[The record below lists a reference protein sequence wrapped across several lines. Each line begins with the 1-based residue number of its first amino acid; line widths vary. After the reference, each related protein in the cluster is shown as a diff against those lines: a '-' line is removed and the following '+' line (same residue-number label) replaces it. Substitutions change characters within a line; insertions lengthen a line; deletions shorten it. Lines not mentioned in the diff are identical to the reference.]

1 MTAKVNSLSKLI
13 QKMGVQS
20 NQKLQNTP
28 KGERERNLSQKSWIY
43 ERKRFRRKSS
53 HDIQI
58 RVPEQVQPPIKF
70 VKDSVSFIDNK
81 SFSVIEGATF

>member
-1 MTAKVNSLSKLI
+1 MNSLSKLI

-20 NQKLQNTP
+20 NQKVQKTP

-53 HDIQI
+53 HDIQVS
-58 RVPEQVQPPIKF
+58 VPEVVLPSIKC
-70 VKDSVSFIDNK
+70 VKDSVSFIENK
-81 SFSVIEGATF
+81 SFSAIEGASFYIF